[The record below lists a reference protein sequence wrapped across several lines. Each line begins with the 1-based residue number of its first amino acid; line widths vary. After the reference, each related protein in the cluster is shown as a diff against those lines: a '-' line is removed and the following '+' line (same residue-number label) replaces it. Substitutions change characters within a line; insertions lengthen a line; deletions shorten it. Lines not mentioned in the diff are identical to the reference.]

1 MQEFFQL
8 CNQAGKAFRGVGA
21 PVVHDDERLNKPIRR
36 FTAEYVSRTMLGV
49 TSQTLAIS
57 LCFLLERLGL
67 NVTGEFLFFVT
78 YMWFITSMNLVLTH
92 YSCLFNPLCCFF
104 FLLTGEIEDRDV
116 SLDGKMPL
124 EDLCRRAIDVSLH
137 KNLTTNHAVSQASS
151 LSNALQ
157 GVYRQKEKAALI
169 MQNADSK
176 NFCLTRLQVL
186 LTAHSWYHEDILQE
200 SFTTNL
206 TTLSKFM
213 S

>member
-1 MQEFFQL
+1 
-8 CNQAGKAFRGVGA
+8 
-21 PVVHDDERLNKPIRR
+21 
-36 FTAEYVSRTMLGV
+36 
-49 TSQTLAIS
+49 
-57 LCFLLERLGL
+57 
-67 NVTGEFLFFVT
+67 
-78 YMWFITSMNLVLTH
+78 MNLVLTH
-92 YSCLFNPLCCFF
+92 YSCLFLF
-104 FLLTGEIEDRDV
+104 TGEIEDRDV